1 MITIKST
8 TKRGAGFVASYN
20 RSNRSRLSDCYG
32 KYSTEKARAESNCRA
47 WCNEEGGD
55 GFRIMSFN
63 TFGFSCGWRTAAGLR
78 VETPVN
84 SYLIAW

>member
-32 KYSTEKARAESNCRA
+32 KYSTEKARAENNCRA
-47 WCNEEGGD
+47 WCNEEGG
-55 GFRIMSFN
+55 RLYQTM
-63 TFGFSCGWRTAAGLR
+63 A
-78 VETPVN
+78 
-84 SYLIAW
+84 IA